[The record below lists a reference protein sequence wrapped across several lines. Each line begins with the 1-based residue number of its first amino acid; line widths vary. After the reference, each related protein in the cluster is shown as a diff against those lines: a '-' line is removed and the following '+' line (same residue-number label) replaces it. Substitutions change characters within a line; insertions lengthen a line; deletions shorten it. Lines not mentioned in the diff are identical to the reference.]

1 MMKNRKLSAFVNNEN
16 GSALVIS
23 VLILMLLTFLG
34 IAATNTTSIETYI
47 AGNEKIYKQN
57 FYMAEGAMQEA
68 IQRIENETIADQLRG
83 TTSSYIWLN
92 TCSELKDTNWDNDG
106 QSGTVSSGASALG
119 SRFEVFDGGIVR
131 GSKASSI
138 KITSSSVHEYA
149 VYGRSTSNNGQ
160 VVVEAGFKKRF

>member
-1 MMKNRKLSAFVNNEN
+1 MRNRKYFSLIHNED
-16 GSALVIS
+16 GSALIIS

-34 IAATNTTSIETYI
+34 IAATNTTNIETYI
-47 AGNEKIYKQN
+47 AGNEKTYKQN
-57 FYMAEGAMQEA
+57 FYMAEGAVQEA

-83 TTSSYIWLN
+83 TTSSYVWLN
-92 TCSELKDTNWDNDG
+92 TCSDLKDTDWDNDG
-106 QSGTVSSGASALG
+106 QSGTVSSSASALG
-119 SRFEVFDGGIVR
+119 SSFEVFDGGIAK

-149 VYGRSTSNNGQ
+149 VYGRSTNNNGQ